1 MVDWV
6 WWVWPAL
13 LVAVAFVG
21 ALAVAAQRRGRA
33 RNTTAWIATVAFYA
47 VLVAMFWDLTL
58 DAVASGSKARFAF
71 GLLAA
76 LFSFGLPVALFKT
89 GLSFRSGGAG
99 PESATH

>member
-21 ALAVAAQRRGRA
+21 ALAVAPQRPGRA
-33 RNTTAWIATVAFYA
+33 RNATAWIATVAFYA
-47 VLVAMFWDLTL
+47 VLVGMFWDFTL
-58 DAVASGSKARFAF
+58 DAIASGSKARYALGF
-71 GLLAA
+71 LAA
-76 LFSFGLPVALFKT
+76 LFSIGLPVALFKA

-99 PESATH
+99 PEGATH